1 MHACLPRHGERARYL
16 RFECII
22 FILERPVRV
31 IGACCCQLSRLS
43 HPACSSLHPSSR
55 RARAARRIALEQLG
69 ARTPEWPAASSTRR
83 APAAAAAAAAP
94 ATRTTA
100 CVGASN
106 DGPRFTQPPYFLY
119 YRASPVFGLAGRPVP
134 RIHSRMRHD
143 DDAHILLWTAI
154 TVGPAVSTSER
165 RPTRK
170 QAPQGQQVRC
180 SRPAR
185 SNRLDVQIG
194 LGIFFVHGN
203 KQGLLHLPCRWSTDN
218 PGGIAAVVVPQPTV
232 VAVALIIRV

>member
-1 MHACLPRHGERARYL
+1 MHFHFGAPCARHWGGATVLLAAVSCPACRTPARRCTRHRDARARPA
-16 RFECII
+16 E
-22 FILERPVRV
+22 
-31 IGACCCQLSRLS
+31 SRLS
-43 HPACSSLHPSSR
+43 NWVLER
-55 RARAARRIALEQLG
+55 RSGRRRVQRG
-69 ARTPEWPAASSTRR
+69 AP
-83 APAAAAAAAAP
+83 AAAAAAP

-106 DGPRFTQPPYFLY
+106 DGPRFTQPPCFLY

-134 RIHSRMRHD
+134 HIHSRMRHD

-218 PGGIAAVVVPQPTV
+218 PGGIAAVVVPRPTV